1 VGQTMEIG
9 LYVALGVLA
18 LPFRYYLSETQ
29 ACKVIGVAIS
39 DTGTKTGFQDAISPP
54 SSTGISFA
62 VWALILGCLGYLA
75 YEFGWGAMGIG
86 VAVFF
91 VVGLI
96 AGASFIPKPSS
107 DHFLERIIGSM
118 TRRHADYEKN
128 NDTIRATAMQDLLMK
143 VSLHYEDDTRM

>member
-1 VGQTMEIG
+1 MEIG

-29 ACKVIGVAIS
+29 ACKIIGVAIS
-39 DTGTKTGFQDAISPP
+39 DTGTKTGFQDAISLP

-86 VAVFF
+86 VAVF
-91 VVGLI
+91 VVVSLI
-96 AGASFIPKPSS
+96 AGSTFIPKPDS
-107 DHFLERIIGSM
+107 DHFLKRIIGSM
-118 TRRHADYEKN
+118 TRRYADYEKQ
-128 NDTIRATAMQDLLMK
+128 NDAIRAAAMQDLLKK
-143 VSLHYEDDTRM
+143 VSLHYEDDAKM